1 MRTKKPNFD
10 IRRSVKLKKAVTGAE
25 IAEALKKVATTLR
38 SQYVEVETGDINGEK
53 SAILGL
59 SSHSRDADVLIRT
72 GKDLDETR
80 IYFNREYTAIGVGSV
95 HWTGVKFKF
104 DTYES
109 GYIRN
114 VELVKKELE
123 EIL

>member
-1 MRTKKPNFD
+1 MRPRKPDYD
-10 IRRSVKLKKAVTGAE
+10 IRRPILLKKAVSGTK
-25 IAEALKKVATTLR
+25 IAEALKRVATTLR
-38 SQYVEVETGDINGEK
+38 SQYVEVEISDINGEK

-80 IYFNREYTAIGVGSV
+80 IYFNREYTEIGVGSV